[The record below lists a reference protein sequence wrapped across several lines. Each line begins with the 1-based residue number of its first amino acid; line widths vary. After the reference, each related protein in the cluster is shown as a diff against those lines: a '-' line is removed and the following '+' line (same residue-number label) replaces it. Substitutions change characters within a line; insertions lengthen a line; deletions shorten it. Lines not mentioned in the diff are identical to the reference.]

1 MYIASDHVMYI
12 ASDHVMYIAS
22 DHVMYIASY
31 TDRLVACVQIFEV
44 GKLWKSF
51 INAYIVSRGDVMH
64 VWCNARTCMCII
76 NYW

>member
-1 MYIASDHVMYI
+1 MMYI

-44 GKLWKSF
+44 GKL
-51 INAYIVSRGDVMH
+51 
-64 VWCNARTCMCII
+64 
-76 NYW
+76 